1 MKKEFEVEVPEGAYW
16 LGDPCYAVRGDD
28 WDVLLNS
35 CNFFDNPVG
44 EIKGFKVYASST
56 AYGDGVYPGLTGVEY
71 PVDAGLIGLVPV
83 EYVEQARATDTSLDG
98 MRRITLTKPTT
109 FWYVDGTIGITGIE
123 EIQTSGYS
131 GEEIGEE
138 IGEES
143 NDDAEYI

>member
-1 MKKEFEVEVPEGAYW
+1 MRNEFEVEVPEGSYF

-35 CNFFDNPVG
+35 CDFFDKPVG

-56 AYGDGVYPGLTGVEY
+56 AYGDGVYRGQEGHEY

-83 EYVEQARATDTSLDG
+83 EYVEQAKATDTSLDG

-123 EIQTSGYS
+123 EIHTSGVEEEY
-131 GEEIGEE
+131 GED
-138 IGEES
+138 EES
-143 NDDAEYI
+143 YADED